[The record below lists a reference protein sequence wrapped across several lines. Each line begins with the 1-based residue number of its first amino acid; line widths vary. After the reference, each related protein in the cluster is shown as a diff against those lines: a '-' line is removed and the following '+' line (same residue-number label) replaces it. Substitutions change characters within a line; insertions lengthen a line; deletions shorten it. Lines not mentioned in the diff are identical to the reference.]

1 LTLPNG
7 QSTLMTPA
15 TYQTSAFSSP
25 DLGRRQSS
33 FEASR
38 LGTSASSLTD
48 NRTMSSC
55 NTGDHSHEL
64 RVSVDDVPSLT
75 SSRSTMLST
84 TYANNSRRDISAT
97 RTPSASSGA
106 VDPTVA
112 AERRRK
118 RGSIQSLSQL
128 VGGSF
133 GSKSRGADD
142 ARPHTAAE
150 SLAMKVPKKKEHRLK
165 KLMFW
170 KSKQHSKH
178 SSQQEA

>member
-1 LTLPNG
+1 
-7 QSTLMTPA
+7 
-15 TYQTSAFSSP
+15 
-25 DLGRRQSS
+25 
-33 FEASR
+33 
-38 LGTSASSLTD
+38 
-48 NRTMSSC
+48 
-55 NTGDHSHEL
+55 
-64 RVSVDDVPSLT
+64 
-75 SSRSTMLST
+75 
-84 TYANNSRRDISAT
+84 
-97 RTPSASSGA
+97 

-170 KSKQHSKH
+170 KSKHHSKH
-178 SSQQEA
+178 SSQQQA